1 MFRPC
6 LAEILFI
13 VLFLSGCNVHGG
25 TPGAVVGAMDF
36 NAAGNEARDRLP
48 AAVDL
53 QADAQFART
62 QRLPIV
68 LFFHSTACPFCREV
82 EDLYLTRLQKENEKA
97 PRFLLRT
104 VEIGQTRPLAAFDGT
119 RTDHRAFAKRQ
130 GVTLV
135 PHLRF
140 LGPDG
145 KPLAPDLVG
154 LTTRDFYGAYLEDS
168 ISLAGEKLHRTG
180 R

>member
-1 MFRPC
+1 MSRTRFP
-6 LAEILFI
+6 EFLFAFLS
-13 VLFLSGCNVHGG
+13 LFL
-25 TPGAVVGAMDF
+25 
-36 NAAGNEARDRLP
+36 AGSSVAGDALP

-53 QADAQFART
+53 QADAQVARA

-68 LFFHSTACPFCREV
+68 LFFHSTTCPFCREV

-97 PRFLLRT
+97 PHFLLRT
-104 VEIGQTRPLAAFDGT
+104 VEISQAQPLVAFDGSST
-119 RTDHRAFAKRQ
+119 DYRTFAKQQ
-130 GVTLV
+130 GVKLV

-145 KPLAPDLVG
+145 TALAPDLVG
-154 LTTRDFYGAYLEDS
+154 LTPRDFYGAYLEDS
-168 ISLAGEKLHRTG
+168 IAEAGEKLRRAT

>member
-1 MFRPC
+1 MPQVRFP
-6 LAEILFI
+6 ILPAVALI
-13 VLFLSGCNVHGG
+13 LLVSGCSV
-25 TPGAVVGAMDF
+25 
-36 NAAGNEARDRLP
+36 AGEMLP

-53 QADAQFART
+53 RADARTARA

-68 LFFHSTACPFCREV
+68 LFFHTTSCPYCREV
-82 EDLYLTRLQKENEKA
+82 EELYLVRLQQENAAA

-104 VEIGQTRPLAAFDGT
+104 VEISQTKPLVLFDGT
-119 RTDHRAFAKRQ
+119 RTDYRAFARQQ

-145 KPLAPDLVG
+145 EPLVPDLIG
-154 LTTRDFYGAYLEDS
+154 LTLRDFYGAYLEGSIDS
-168 ISLAGEKLHRTG
+168 AGEKLRG

>member
-1 MFRPC
+1 MARSC
-6 LAEILFI
+6 LPKLLFV
-13 VLFLSGCNVHGG
+13 VLAPILSGCSEV
-25 TPGAVVGAMDF
+25 
-36 NAAGNEARDRLP
+36 RDTLP

-53 QADAQFART
+53 RADAQRARA

-68 LFFHSTACPFCREV
+68 LFFHSTTCPYCREV
-82 EDLYLTRLQKENEKA
+82 EDLYLARLQKENERV
-97 PRFLLRT
+97 PQFLLRT
-104 VEIGQTRPLAAFDGT
+104 VEVSQTQALVTFDGT
-119 RTDHRAFAKRQ
+119 RTDQRAFAKRQ

-145 KPLAPDLVG
+145 EALAPDLVG
-154 LTTRDFYGAYLEDS
+154 LTPRDFYGAYLEGS
-168 ISLAGEKLHRTG
+168 INSAGEKLRRIG

>member
-1 MFRPC
+1 MPRSRLPKF
-6 LAEILFI
+6 LF
-13 VLFLSGCNVHGG
+13 VALSLFLSGCSE
-25 TPGAVVGAMDF
+25 
-36 NAAGNEARDRLP
+36 AGDALP

-53 QADAQFART
+53 RADGQLARA

-68 LFFHSTACPFCREV
+68 LFFHSATCPFCREV
-82 EDLYLTRLQKENEKA
+82 EELYLARLQKENESV
-97 PRFLLRT
+97 PQFLLRT
-104 VEIGQTRPLAAFDGT
+104 VEVSQTQPLVAFDGT
-119 RTDHRAFAKRQ
+119 RTDYHAFSKQQ

-145 KPLAPDLVG
+145 EPLAPDLVG
-154 LTTRDFYGAYLEDS
+154 LASRDFYGAYLEGS
-168 ISLAGEKLHRTG
+168 ISGAGEKLRRAG

>member
-1 MFRPC
+1 MYRSRLPQF
-6 LAEILFI
+6 LFV
-13 VLFLSGCNVHGG
+13 VLFLLLSGCS
-25 TPGAVVGAMDF
+25 
-36 NAAGNEARDRLP
+36 EARDALP

-53 QADAQFART
+53 RADGQLARA

-68 LFFHSTACPFCREV
+68 LFFHSTTCPFCREV
-82 EDLYLTRLQKENEKA
+82 EDLYLARLQKENERV
-97 PRFLLRT
+97 PQFLLRT
-104 VEIGQTRPLAAFDGT
+104 VEISQTQPLVAFDGT
-119 RTDHRAFAKRQ
+119 RTDQRALAKRQ

-145 KPLAPDLVG
+145 EPLVPDLIG
-154 LTTRDFYGAYLEDS
+154 LTSRDFYGAYLEGS
-168 ISLAGEKLHRTG
+168 INSAGEKLRRIG

>member
-1 MFRPC
+1 MLRSR
-6 LAEILFI
+6 LTELLFV
-13 VLFLSGCNVHGG
+13 VLFLSGCS
-25 TPGAVVGAMDF
+25 
-36 NAAGNEARDRLP
+36 EARDVFP

-53 QADAQFART
+53 RADGQLARV

-68 LFFHSTACPFCREV
+68 LFFHSTTCPFCREV
-82 EDLYLTRLQKENEKA
+82 EDLYLARMQKENESEPK
-97 PRFLLRT
+97 FLLRT
-104 VEIGQTRPLAAFDGT
+104 VEVSHTQPLVTFDGT
-119 RTDHRAFAKRQ
+119 RTDHRAFAKGQ

-145 KPLAPDLVG
+145 EPLVPDLVG
-154 LTTRDFYGAYLEDS
+154 LTSRDFYGAYLEGS
-168 ISLAGEKLHRTG
+168 ISGAGEKLRRAG

>member
-1 MFRPC
+1 MFRSRLPK
-6 LAEILFI
+6 LLF
-13 VLFLSGCNVHGG
+13 VVLSLFLSGCS
-25 TPGAVVGAMDF
+25 
-36 NAAGNEARDRLP
+36 EARDALP

-53 QADAQFART
+53 RADGQLARV

-68 LFFHSTACPFCREV
+68 LFFHSTTCPFCREV
-82 EDLYLTRLQKENEKA
+82 EDLYLTRLQRENERV
-97 PRFLLRT
+97 PQFLLRT
-104 VEIGQTRPLAAFDGT
+104 VEISQTQPLVAFDGT
-119 RTDHRAFAKRQ
+119 RTDQRAFAKRQ

-145 KPLAPDLVG
+145 EALAPDLVG
-154 LTTRDFYGAYLEDS
+154 LTPRDFYGAYLEGS
-168 ISLAGEKLHRTG
+168 INSAGEKLRRIG

>member
-1 MFRPC
+1 VDFLTMIRSRLPEFLFVV
-6 LAEILFI
+6 LA
-13 VLFLSGCNVHGG
+13 LFLSGCS
-25 TPGAVVGAMDF
+25 
-36 NAAGNEARDRLP
+36 EARDVLP

-53 QADAQFART
+53 RADAQVART
-62 QRLPIV
+62 QRLPVV
-68 LFFHSTACPFCREV
+68 LFFHSTTCPFCREV
-82 EDLYLTRLQKENEKA
+82 EDLYLTRLQKKNEKA
-97 PRFLLRT
+97 PRFLLRS
-104 VEIGQTRPLAAFDGT
+104 VDIGQSRPLVEFDGT
-119 RTDHRAFAKRQ
+119 RTDYRAFAKRQ

-145 KPLAPDLVG
+145 EPLAPDLVG

-168 ISLAGEKLHRTG
+168 ITAAGEKLRGEIT